1 MIKIIDKIIEKL
13 PVNNSSSDTNVDIDN
28 IEIDEEI
35 DDKKDE
41 INNEIDDA
49 NDNELVMLT
58 TTLNEKSIT
67 SFDF

>member
-13 PVNNSSSDTNVDIDN
+13 PVNNSSNTNVDIDN

-67 SFDF
+67 SFDL